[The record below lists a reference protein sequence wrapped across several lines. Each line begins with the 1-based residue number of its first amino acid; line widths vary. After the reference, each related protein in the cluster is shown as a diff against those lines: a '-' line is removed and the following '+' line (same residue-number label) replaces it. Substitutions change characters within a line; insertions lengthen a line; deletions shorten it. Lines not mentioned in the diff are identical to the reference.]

1 MAVRG
6 YQTEDLER
14 RLLHLLIT
22 NQGVCSEYIGRVKEV
37 WFTTTERKFIFSCIC
52 SESRQQPLTR
62 SIFEFETHRKVSE
75 DKTSDY
81 IGEFVLIEGLQVR
94 ELVTTL
100 ISKLTESERA
110 AELIDVSEQIV
121 GNVIQGNVSQAISVM
136 KKRGLIFREEED
148 KPIVALSEVTK
159 QMRER
164 FIDMR
169 KRPWKYRGIPTSI
182 DFFDKKVGG
191 MFAKELTLVYAHTGV
206 GKSTMM
212 RALAYAAK
220 RAGYNTLIVINEEYD
235 VQVRMKYYSMISGI
249 GYQKFKMGELSD
261 LDLYNWEERM
271 KAEDP
276 NMNPDLGELY
286 IKEIPQHTDATR
298 IADAYYEL
306 VDRGKEVDL
315 ILFDYMDLADPTS
328 DAWGEF
334 DAEARVGTDLKALA
348 VQLDIPVLTCT
359 QAATQAEKKQNLGT
373 LDVYGSKR
381 KSAAVN
387 TMMGIHL
394 LRVQKPGDV
403 SEDDAEADANEDD
416 GKYHKEFIHYAD
428 DSLPDFECQYMFWK
442 VSVPKN
448 RDGETF
454 SFYLKVDATHQ
465 NVVGYIDRLPK
476 ADEVEGDPKLVAN
489 WKPMFT
495 DYRWKKTKNAK
506 LVSLNDYPPD
516 GIHRVPA
523 IRIPVVDPDIRDQ
536 FSKTAD
542 NSIVRNPILTK
553 AEKSE
558 FFKEK

>member
-14 RLLHLLIT
+14 RLLNLLIT
-22 NQGVCSEYIGRVKEV
+22 NQDVLSEYIGRVKEV
-37 WFTTTERKFIFSCIC
+37 WFTTPERKFIFGCIR

-75 DKTSDY
+75 DKVPNY
-81 IGEFVLIEGLQVR
+81 IGEFVLIDGLQVR

-100 ISKLTESERA
+100 IAKLTESERA

-121 GNVIQGNVSQAISVM
+121 GNVIQGNVTQAISVM

-148 KPIVALSEVTK
+148 KPIVALSEVTDEMK
-159 QMRER
+159 ER
-164 FIDMR
+164 FLDMR
-169 KRPWKYRGIPTSI
+169 KRPWKYRGIPTSM
-182 DFFDKKVGG
+182 DFFDRKVGG

-212 RALAYAAK
+212 RALAYSAK

-235 VQVRMKYYSMISGI
+235 NQVRMKYYSMITGI
-249 GYQKFKMGELSD
+249 SYQKFKMGELSD
-261 LDLYNWEERM
+261 LDLDRWEERM
-271 KAEDP
+271 KTEDP
-276 NMNPDLGELY
+276 NLNPDLGELY
-286 IKEIPQHTDATR
+286 IKEIPQYTDATR

-306 VDRGKEVDL
+306 IDRGKEVDL
-315 ILFDYMDLADPTS
+315 ILFDYMDLAAPTS

-334 DAEARVGTDLKALA
+334 DEEARVSTDLKALA

-373 LDVYGSKR
+373 LDVYGSKK
-381 KSAAVN
+381 KSTTVN

-394 LRVQKPGDV
+394 LRVQKPGDSV
-403 SEDDAEADANEDD
+403 EGEEEADVNDD
-416 GKYHKEFIHYAD
+416 EGKYYKEYFTD
-428 DSLPDFECQYMFWK
+428 PDFGEVECQYMFWK
-442 VSVPKN
+442 VNVPKN

-476 ADEVEGDPKLVAN
+476 VDEVEGDPKLAAN
-489 WKPMFT
+489 WKPMFI
-495 DYRWKKTKNAK
+495 DYRWKKTKNTK
-506 LVSLNDYPPD
+506 LVSLDEYPPD
-516 GIHRVPA
+516 GILRVPTT
-523 IRIPVVDPDIRDQ
+523 RIPVVDVETMDK
-536 FSKTAD
+536 FSKTVD
-542 NSIVRNPILTK
+542 NYMIRNPVLTK
-553 AEKSE
+553 EEKSE
-558 FFKEK
+558 FYKEN